1 MELMIE
7 MHLLC
12 ILNRWKPRRYTSQ
25 LCISQDKMM
34 QCLGG
39 RVPQRQLNDEMNKLA
54 IAGHCWPYYAM
65 SLPVL
70 AVPVHSV
77 YPSPARL

>member
-34 QCLGG
+34 QCLGC
-39 RVPQRQLNDEMNKLA
+39 RVPQRQLSDEMNKLT
-54 IAGHCWPYYAM
+54 IAGHTMPC
-65 SLPVL
+65 LCHVL
-70 AVPVHSV
+70 VVPVHSV
-77 YPSPARL
+77 YPSNPARL